1 MRCFYHHDKEAV
13 GSCKS
18 CAKGL
23 CGECAVDL
31 GKGLACRARCED
43 AAGAIIALIDRN
55 IRMSAATPTAYVVTP
70 SAPVVAP
77 SPTSEFIT
85 LELSRHIRVNR
96 KFRWRSGMFYL
107 IIGAS
112 LVAAGLT
119 QQLVFLDV
127 LGGVFL
133 IFGAVILLEAMRC
146 RNAPQLP
153 QTVTR

>member
-1 MRCFYHHDKEAV
+1 
-13 GSCKS
+13 
-18 CAKGL
+18 
-23 CGECAVDL
+23 
-31 GKGLACRARCED
+31 
-43 AAGAIIALIDRN
+43 
-55 IRMSAATPTAYVVTP
+55 
-70 SAPVVAP
+70 
-77 SPTSEFIT
+77 
-85 LELSRHIRVNR
+85 
-96 KFRWRSGMFYL
+96 MFYL